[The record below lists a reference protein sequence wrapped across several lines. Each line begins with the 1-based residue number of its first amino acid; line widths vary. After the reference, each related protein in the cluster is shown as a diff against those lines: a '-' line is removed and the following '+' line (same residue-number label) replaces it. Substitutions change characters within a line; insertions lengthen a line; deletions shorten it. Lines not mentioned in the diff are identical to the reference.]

1 MRYFYV
7 GLGRVLQKIPVLPR
21 LPRFF
26 LWRLD
31 MSSKN
36 VHLPNVPEAVSDP
49 TNMIFDHHLSKQA
62 STIGPRT
69 QMPVCSLCLK
79 SELRLDIAAAV
90 IRQVKEEARI
100 HAVLLGEGQVQK
112 PW

>member
-1 MRYFYV
+1 
-7 GLGRVLQKIPVLPR
+7 
-21 LPRFF
+21 
-26 LWRLD
+26 

-49 TNMIFDHHLSKQA
+49 TNMIYDHHLSKQA

-90 IRQVKEEARI
+90 IFPPARSI
-100 HAVLLGEGQVQK
+100 QRLGYSTFRFGSGA
-112 PW
+112 

>member
-7 GLGRVLQKIPVLPR
+7 GLGRVLHRIAKICW
-21 LPRFF
+21 
-26 LWRLD
+26 WRLD

-49 TNMIFDHHLSKQA
+49 TNMIYAHHLSKQA

-90 IRQVKEEARI
+90 IRQVKKEARI